1 MKPILIIAPHKK
13 IEAVAKKVAGQYDDV
28 EVELALLEEAVEIAK
43 GAEKR
48 GVEAIISRG
57 GTARIIEKAVPLV
70 PIIEMAV
77 SPYDMLSAIYNAK
90 QYGKNIFVVGFR
102 NVIEGVHQSSPIL
115 DINIHAHQIE
125 TEEEGAKYIKDLIN
139 SSEKIDALLGG
150 VFAEKLASKYN
161 IPTVFLETGD
171 TTIDAS
177 IKEAKRI
184 IEVARKEKEKTEQ
197 AKAILHYISEGI
209 IAIDSNRKI
218 TTFNPAAGKVT
229 GVSTEYAIGRLIEEI
244 IPNTKLSGVIE
255 KNKPELGKLLQ
266 IGTAQ
271 VLANRVPIVIKD
283 KTVGAVATFQDIT
296 KIQEYEQ
303 RIRAKLLT
311 KGHVA
316 KYSFSQIEG
325 KSEVLIKAKE
335 KAKQYASSNST
346 VLIVGESGTGKEMF
360 AQSIHLES
368 ERKNGPFV
376 AINCAAISGNLLESE
391 LFGYEEGAFTGA
403 RKTGK
408 SGLFVEAH
416 KGTIFLDEIG
426 EMGIELQS
434 RLLRVLQER
443 EVRPVG
449 SNKVVPIDIRVIT
462 ATNKNLLQ
470 EVEKGNFRSDLYYRL
485 NILKLQVPSLRERR
499 EDIKLLSEHFVRKI
513 SSGYRKVVSISK
525 GALDRLQNYSW
536 PGNIRE
542 LENVIERLVVLNESI
557 ITEEQVKEIIDE
569 QLEEKNYEK
578 TDRNYEYVDSLE
590 EVKKRHIYRI
600 LSECNDNQTLAAKR
614 LGISRTHLWRIVND
628 YKK

>member
-13 IEAVAKKVAGQYDDV
+13 IEAVAKKVASQYDDV

-43 GAEKR
+43 GAEKQ

-70 PIIEMAV
+70 PIIEIEV

-90 QYGKNIFVVGFR
+90 QYGKNIFVVGFK

-150 VFAEKLASKYN
+150 TFAEKLALKYN

-171 TTIDAS
+171 TTLDAS

-218 TTFNPAAGKVT
+218 TTFNPAAGKIT
-229 GVSTEYAIGRLIEEI
+229 GVSTEDAIGRLIEEI
-244 IPNTKLSGVIE
+244 IPDTKLFGVTE

-266 IGTAQ
+266 VGTAQ

-316 KYSFSQIEG
+316 KYSFSQIKG

-376 AINCAAISGNLLESE
+376 AINCAAISENLLESE

-449 SNKVVPIDIRVIT
+449 SNKVIPIDIRVIT

-470 EVEKGNFRSDLYYRL
+470 EVEKGNFRNDLYYRL

-499 EDIKLLSEHFVRKI
+499 EDIKLLSEHFVSKI
-513 SSGYRKVVSISK
+513 SSGYRKVISISK
-525 GALDRLQNYSW
+525 GALDELQNYSW

-557 ITEEQVKEIIDE
+557 ITEGQVKEIIDE

-578 TDRNYEYVDSLE
+578 TDRNYEYVDLLE